1 MTKCVLLVAYFQK
14 HVHRTSLKPIIKN
27 NNNNNNNNSFRMVPT
42 SFFIIYEKLQ
52 NLPDVRC
59 LSHENVFDG
68 KRERED
74 RDASLKEE
82 SSKHLSK
89 SKKSNILCPL
99 HSAQERQAKGKLPI
113 RQQGCL
119 KLRTLN
125 SNLT

>member
-14 HVHRTSLKPIIKN
+14 HVHRTRLKPIIKIN
-27 NNNNNNNNSFRMVPT
+27 NNNNNNNNSNNNNSFRMVPT

-68 KRERED
+68 RRERED

-89 SKKSNILCPL
+89 SKK
-99 HSAQERQAKGKLPI
+99 Q
-113 RQQGCL
+113 
-119 KLRTLN
+119 
-125 SNLT
+125 

>member
-14 HVHRTSLKPIIKN
+14 HVHRTRLKSIIKI
-27 NNNNNNNNSFRMVPT
+27 NNNNNNNSFRMVPT
-42 SFFIIYEKLQ
+42 SFFVIYEKLQ

-68 KRERED
+68 RRERED

-89 SKKSNILCPL
+89 
-99 HSAQERQAKGKLPI
+99 
-113 RQQGCL
+113 
-119 KLRTLN
+119 
-125 SNLT
+125 